1 MNIYNYTLSYF
12 SLTNLIITSIL
23 IGIAIVVF
31 GRKNGRTGNMLGLLI
46 SAVALWTLTT
56 ALDLASV
63 SLDGKIFWSKIQ
75 YIGIF
80 TTSGFLF
87 LFIYYFY
94 SYDKPL
100 PKTKMFL
107 LWIIPIITI
116 LLAFTNE
123 FHSLIWTDF
132 TPSSIPDS
140 NLIVYH
146 HGYWFWFAFTY
157 YYSLLVISIY
167 LLARAV
173 KDLPDSKKRNAR
185 LMLLA
190 FPFPV
195 IGNLLYNFN
204 LSPWP
209 GFDLTA
215 VGFTIAS
222 FFLLWGVSRQNLTD
236 LTPIARDK
244 LFDTLLEGVIIID
257 WNEKIV
263 DHNQAVLEI
272 IRRKGYEFDQSII
285 NRTVASILPDMEDL
299 SLVFYSDRGYPC
311 IIPAITID
319 EPVLE
324 VNQQILLEKGGEQS
338 GRLIIIRDITQQKQ
352 AETQLLWQQR
362 LLAAEQ
368 ERKNIGR
375 ELHDNLAQV
384 LGYINL
390 QSKTILNL
398 LEDGDTTNAASQV
411 AQLINISQD
420 ANNDVRK
427 FIQDTSQNPIPQ
439 KGFIP
444 ALESYIESFEQLT
457 AIPVTLKLNEI
468 DFETIT
474 TTKSRLQILR
484 IIQEALSNARKHA
497 KANSIFIVFS
507 QNPDSLILTVT
518 DDGCGFEIEQI
529 KKEGRFGLKI
539 MKERAEESGASLKIN
554 STPGRGTEVQLKLP
568 IMINT
573 KFVELKKMKFMIVD
587 DHPLIVEGVKNLLIS
602 KGLTVI
608 DTAQSGEEAL
618 EKLKSIHP
626 NIILMDVHL
635 TGISGPKTTQLIKH
649 HYPAIRILMLTM
661 SDQIEDLKESIE
673 NGANGYIL
681 KSQSPDQLFSSLERI
696 LQEPLVISPEMTQRT
711 LEKRTQDKDE
721 PIKIQ
726 VPPVI
731 YELSA
736 VELDILE
743 RVALGEGYK
752 EIGQALNLSPHT
764 IKYHFN
770 KVLNKL
776 EIETRG
782 EAIHMAIRAGL
793 IKGRRQTDPLT

>member
-1 MNIYNYTLSYF
+1 M
-12 SLTNLIITSIL
+12 ITSIL
-23 IGIAIVVF
+23 IGVAIVVF
-31 GRKNGRTGNMLGLLI
+31 SRKNGRIGIMLGLLI
-46 SAVALWTLTT
+46 SAVALWTFTT
-56 ALDLASV
+56 ALDLASIA
-63 SLDGKIFWSKIQ
+63 LEGKIFWSKIQ

-80 TTSGFLF
+80 TTPGFLF

-94 SYDKPL
+94 SNNKPL
-100 PKTKMFL
+100 SKTKIFL

-123 FHSLIWTDF
+123 LHSLVWTDF
-132 TPSSIPDS
+132 TPSPIQGS
-140 NLIVYH
+140 NLIIYH
-146 HGYWFWFAFTY
+146 HGYWFWIAFSY
-157 YYSLLVISIY
+157 YYLLLVLSIY
-167 LLARAV
+167 LLTRAV
-173 KDLPDSKKRNAR
+173 KEPPAHKKRNAG
-185 LMLLA
+185 LMLFA

-209 GFDLTA
+209 GYDLTA
-215 VGFTIAS
+215 VGFAIAS
-222 FFLLWGVSRQNLTD
+222 FFLLWGVSRQNLVD
-236 LTPIARDK
+236 LTPMAREK
-244 LFDTLLEGVIIID
+244 LFDNLNEGVLIID
-257 WNEKIV
+257 WNESIV
-263 DHNQAVLEI
+263 DHNQATLEI
-272 IRRKGYEFDQSII
+272 LRRKGYDIGRGI
-285 NRTVASILPDMEDL
+285 LNRTVKNFVQDLEDL
-299 SLVFYSDRGYPC
+299 SPIFYSDRGYPR

-324 VNQQILLEKGGEQS
+324 VNQQLLEKGGEQT

-352 AETQLLWQQR
+352 AESQLLWQQR
-362 LLAAEQ
+362 QLAAEQ

-427 FIQDTSQNPIPQ
+427 FIQDSSQNPKPQ

-444 ALESYIESFEQLT
+444 ALDSYIESFEQLT
-457 AIPVTLKLNEI
+457 GIPVTLRLNDI
-468 DFETIT
+468 DFDTIT

-484 IIQEALSNARKHA
+484 IIQETLSNVRKHA
-497 KANSIFIVFS
+497 EAKSILINFS
-507 QNPDSLILTVT
+507 QNADSLIVSVT
-518 DDGCGFEIEQI
+518 DDGCGFDINQSV
-529 KKEGRFGLKI
+529 KEGHFGLKI
-539 MKERAEESGASLKIN
+539 MKERAKESGAILTIN
-554 STPGRGTEVQLKLP
+554 TNPGRGTEVQLKFP
-568 IMINT
+568 MTINT
-573 KFVELKKMKFMIVD
+573 SIVELKKLKFMIVD
-587 DHPLIVEGVKNLLIS
+587 DHPLIVEGVKNLLTS
-602 KGLTVI
+602 HGLSVI

-618 EKLKSIHP
+618 EKLMKIHP
-626 NIILMDVHL
+626 NIILMDVHMPGL
-635 TGISGPKTTQLIKH
+635 SGPKTTQLIKH
-649 HYPAIRILMLTM
+649 RYPEIKILMLTM
-661 SDQIEDLKESIE
+661 SDHVEDLQESIE

-696 LQEPLVISPEMTQRT
+696 LQEPLVISAEMTKRT
-711 LEKRTQDKDE
+711 LEHRMLGYNE
-721 PIKIQ
+721 PIKIE
-726 VPPVI
+726 VPSEV

-736 VELDILE
+736 IELDILE

-782 EAIHMAIRAGL
+782 EAIHMAIQTGL
-793 IKGRRQTDPLT
+793 IKGRRQTDPII

>member
-1 MNIYNYTLSYF
+1 MNLNNYTLSNF
-12 SLTNLIITSIL
+12 TLINLVITSIL
-23 IGIAIVVF
+23 IGVAIVVF
-31 GRKNGRTGNMLGLLI
+31 SRKNGRTGIMLGLLI
-46 SAVALWTLTT
+46 SAVALWTFTT
-56 ALDLASV
+56 ALDLASIA
-63 SLDGKIFWSKIQ
+63 LEGKIFWSKIQ

-80 TTSGFLF
+80 TTPGFLF

-94 SYDKPL
+94 SNDKPL
-100 PKTKMFL
+100 SKTKLFL
-107 LWIIPIITI
+107 LWIIPILTI
-116 LLAFTNE
+116 ILAFTNE
-123 FHSLIWTDF
+123 LHSLIWTGF

-140 NLIVYH
+140 NLIIYH
-146 HGYWFWFAFTY
+146 HGYWFWLAFTY
-157 YYSLLVISIY
+157 YYYLLAISIY

-173 KDLPDSKKRNAR
+173 KYLPDNKKRNAR

-209 GFDLTA
+209 GYDLTA
-215 VGFTIAS
+215 LGFAIAS
-222 FFLLWGVSRQNLTD
+222 FFLLWGVSRENLTD
-236 LTPIARDK
+236 LTPIAREK
-244 LFDTLLEGVIIID
+244 LFDTLYEGVLIID
-257 WNEKIV
+257 WNETIV
-263 DHNQAVLEI
+263 DHNQSILDI
-272 IRRKGYEFDQSII
+272 FRRKGYDIGKGI
-285 NRTVASILPDMEDL
+285 LNRSVKNVVKDMEDL
-299 SLVFYSDRGYPC
+299 SQIFYSAQGYPH

-319 EPVLE
+319 EPTLE
-324 VNQQILLEKGGEQS
+324 VNQQILLEKGGGQS

-352 AETQLLWQQR
+352 AEAQLLWQQR

-398 LEDGDTTNAASQV
+398 LEEGDTTNAASNV

-420 ANNDVRK
+420 ASNDVRK
-427 FIQDTSQNPIPQ
+427 FIQESSQNPTPQ

-444 ALESYIESFEQLT
+444 ALNSYIESFEQIT
-457 AIPVTLKLNEI
+457 GIPVSLRLNEI
-468 DFETIT
+468 DFEAIT
-474 TTKSRLQILR
+474 STKNRLQILR

-497 KANSIFIVFS
+497 KAKSILIVFS
-507 QNPDSLILTVT
+507 QNPDSLILTIT
-518 DDGCGFEIEQI
+518 DDGCGFEIDQSQ
-529 KKEGRFGLKI
+529 KEGHFGLKI
-539 MKERAEESGASLKIN
+539 MKERAEESGATLRIN
-554 STPGRGTEVQLKLP
+554 SIPGRGTEVILKLP
-568 IMINT
+568 IMVNNT
-573 KFVELKKMKFMIVD
+573 FIELKKMKFMIVD

-635 TGISGPKTTQLIKH
+635 SGISGPTTTQLIKH
-649 HYPAIRILMLTM
+649 RYPEIKILMLTM
-661 SDQIEDLKESIE
+661 SDQVEDLQESIE
-673 NGANGYIL
+673 KGANGYIL
-681 KSQSPDQLFSSLERI
+681 KSQSSEQLFTSLERI
-696 LQEPLVISPEMTQRT
+696 MYEPLVISPEMTQRT
-711 LEKRTQDKDE
+711 LEKHTQKKDE

-793 IKGRRQTDPLT
+793 IKGRRQTDPII